1 MKKMIRRY
9 SLLSLVLALVL
20 SLSPMSALLAE
31 PAPEATPD
39 AGEEPINFFAQLK
52 LTDIYGKPFDASV
65 FNGKPAFINIWATW
79 CGPCVSEM
87 PHLDELAREYADKIT
102 IIGLHAEGMT
112 VKDQELVPWEEK
124 NEAARALAEKLSLT
138 FPLLIPDNDLFVIMN
153 IPDYGLQVSSLPTT
167 WLIDGQGSIKSVIPG
182 ARDKETWQEII
193 DGFLKH
199 LEENAIEK
207 DEG

>member
-39 AGEEPINFFAQLK
+39 ASEEPINFFAQLK

-102 IIGLHAEGMT
+102 IIGLHAEGLT

-199 LEENAIEK
+199 LEENAVEK

>member
-9 SLLSLVLALVL
+9 SLLSLLLALIL

-39 AGEEPINFFAQLK
+39 ASEEPINFFAQLK

-199 LEENAIEK
+199 LEENAVEK

>member
-39 AGEEPINFFAQLK
+39 ASEEPINFFAQLK